1 MYTRFK
7 KSVALAVLLWVSAG
21 PVYAARVVTGV
32 APQVPNL
39 CDIVVLT
46 VALDPEAE
54 NLNAVEGE
62 LVFPT
67 HQFTLQEIVAS
78 DVGVHMW
85 VERPNEVEPGKIIFS
100 GVTPGG
106 FSRLQEPLFTA
117 LFQATGAGP
126 AVFNMRALRVL
137 KNDGVGSVTD
147 VTSAPLA
154 ITVRSESSTGRTSC
168 APVGEEQYPELAGV
182 AEDDDPPEVFMPLIS
197 RSEYLFDGASFLIF
211 ATQDKGSGMDHYEV
225 REGTRGSYTI
235 AESPYLLQDQSL
247 HSTVFVKA
255 VDVRGNERVATIER
269 PSWFRVYAGQ
279 VIIGIVGVLLLVIFF
294 SHNRWRKFLRSF

>member
-7 KSVALAVLLWVSAG
+7 KSVALAVLLWVSTM
-21 PVYAARVVTGV
+21 PVHAARVVTGV
-32 APQVPNL
+32 APQIPNL

-46 VALDPEAE
+46 VALAPEAE

-62 LVFPT
+62 LVFPP

-78 DVGVHMW
+78 DVGVHLW
-85 VERPNEVEPGKIIFS
+85 VERPNQVEPGKIIFS
-100 GVTPGG
+100 GITPGG
-106 FSRLQEPLFTA
+106 FSRPQEPLFTA

-126 AVFNMRALRVL
+126 AVFNMRAVRVL
-137 KNDGVGSVTD
+137 QNDGAGSAAD
-147 VTSAPLA
+147 VSSTPLA
-154 ITVRSESSTGRTSC
+154 ITVRSESSAGRTSC
-168 APVGEEQYPELAGV
+168 AVLGEEQYPVLADV
-182 AEDDDPPEVFMPLIS
+182 TEDHDPPEIFTPHLS
-197 RSEYLFDGASFLIF
+197 RSEYLFDGASFLVF
-211 ATQDKGSGMDHYEV
+211 ATQDKGSGMGHYEV
-225 REGTRGSYTI
+225 REGTRGNFAI

-255 VDVRGNERVATIER
+255 VDVRGNERVVTIER

-294 SHNRWRKFLRSF
+294 SRNKWRKFLRSF